1 MNKAALLK
9 ELSEN
14 TYVMLR
20 PSKIE
25 GVGVFAIRDIVKG
38 CREMFSKPNVD
49 DNWILI
55 SKKEIEVL
63 PPHSKFL
70 IENYCLYDAE
80 NYYVPDHGFKKVD
93 LVLFLNHSDT
103 PNIISLNDGEYFE
116 ATRDIQAGEEL
127 FLDYGEIVDEE

>member
-20 PSKIE
+20 PSKVE
-25 GVGVFAIRDIVKG
+25 GVGVFAIRDIAKG
-38 CREMFSKPNVD
+38 CREMFSKPNID

-55 SKKEIEVL
+55 SKNEIEVL
-63 PPHSKFL
+63 PSHSKFL